1 MQAQIHA
8 CGSTFCTLRSA
19 VLNSMVMFLFPS
31 LWDGILF
38 SSLQARCYEYGSLC
52 SGSPYLYYILIFL
65 IDPVVFNLNVFEF
78 MHLVRY
84 MS

>member
-8 CGSTFCTLRSA
+8 CGSTFCNVRSA
-19 VLNSMVMFLFPS
+19 VFNSMVMFLF
-31 LWDGILF
+31 LLCGMVLF
-38 SSLQARCYEYGSLC
+38 VSSLLALFYEYGSLC
-52 SGSPYLYYILIFL
+52 SSSPYLYYILIFL